1 MALNN
6 QTLNDQ
12 ALANS
17 AAANNPLWQRLEIL
31 RPSLPRHI
39 DFQRRDYNGE
49 LWYLLHDKSNGRF
62 HRLTPSAYRLLSFMN
77 GRNSLPQIL
86 QAASAPEFYES
97 AEEIPT
103 REELIHLLQYLHVAD
118 LLVCDM
124 APSTQELFARQ
135 QQKKK
140 QRLLQFLM
148 NPLVWKF
155 SLGNPNRLLEKLL
168 PLARIIT
175 SPAMGAIWLVC
186 VSYAL
191 LQAAMHWTEL
201 THGQMDKILS
211 PQNLFLLWLTYPL
224 LKVVHELGHG
234 LFTKAWGGDVHEF
247 GVIFMLGTP
256 LPYVD
261 ASAATAFKTK
271 RQRMLVSAAGMAVEL
286 FLASLALLLWLNLE
300 ASLLK
305 DILYNII
312 LIGSVSTLFFNGN
325 PLMRYDGYHL
335 VTDAFDQPNLA
346 SRANQQISFLVRRY
360 AYGLQGLFSPAASLR
375 EAISLGVYSIAALI
389 YRLFILVSIILLA
402 ANYFPKFALVLAL
415 WLIGFQLIW
424 PITKYLL
431 FIAQHPLLQHTRK
444 RAASFVVGGIAMVV
458 LFLTV
463 IPMPMS
469 TSAEGVIWLPDN
481 ARIKAEASGE
491 ITQVFVADGEK
502 VAKGQ
507 AVVQLTN
514 PALNAD
520 LAIKQASLR
529 EYQARAQQAW
539 GDDRSKAQLLTQ
551 DIEALR
557 TDVELLQSRVDH
569 LTVRSP
575 ASGQLRM
582 TKHYQ
587 LLGSYLSQGDS
598 IALIETNEPLRI
610 RAALTQAEIG
620 LVRQSTK
627 AVELRLA
634 SQPAREINAAISQQ
648 VPAGT
653 FELPSP
659 VLGAKGGGRISLDAS
674 KPEGTKTT
682 QMIFLVDVTAANIV
696 QNGQFGERAYVRFY
710 HPAQPLGIQWYR
722 ALQQLF
728 IRNFQQ
734 AL

>member
-1 MALNN
+1 MAIA
-6 QTLNDQ
+6 D
-12 ALANS
+12 
-17 AAANNPLWQRLEIL
+17 NPLWQRLEIL

-39 DFQRRDYNGE
+39 DFQRRDYSGE

-77 GRNSLPQIL
+77 GRNSLAQVL
-86 QAASAPEFYES
+86 QAASTPGFYDS

-140 QRLLQFLM
+140 QRWLQLLM

-155 SLGNPNRLLEKLL
+155 SLGNPNNFLEKLL
-168 PLARIIT
+168 PLARVIT
-175 SPAMGAIWLVC
+175 SPAMGAMWLIC
-186 VSYAL
+186 IGYAL
-191 LQAAMHWTEL
+191 LQTAMHWTEL
-201 THGQMDKILS
+201 THGQLDRVLS

-234 LFTKAWGGDVHEF
+234 LFTKAWGGDIHEF

-286 FLASLALLLWLNLE
+286 FLAALALLLWLNLE
-300 ASLLK
+300 ASLLR

-346 SRANQQISFLVRRY
+346 SRANQQVSYLVRRY
-360 AYGLQGLFSPAASLR
+360 GYGLQGLFPPATTMR
-375 EAISLGVYSIAALI
+375 EAIALSTYSIAAII
-389 YRLFILVSIILLA
+389 YRLFILASIILLA
-402 ANYFPKFALVLAL
+402 AHYFPKFALLLAL
-415 WLIGFQLIW
+415 WLIGFQLIL
-424 PITKYLL
+424 PSAKYIL
-431 FIAQHPLLQHTRK
+431 FVMQSPLLQKTRK
-444 RAASFVVGGIAMVV
+444 RATGFVFGGIAIVI
-458 LFLTV
+458 LFLAV

-491 ITQVFVADGEK
+491 ITQVFVADGEQ
-502 VAKGQ
+502 VAQGQ
-507 AVVQLTN
+507 TLVQLTN
-514 PALNAD
+514 PKLNAD
-520 LAIKQASLR
+520 LAVKQASLR
-529 EYQARAQQAW
+529 EYEARLQQAW
-539 GDDRSKAQLLTQ
+539 GDDRSKAQLLAQ
-551 DIEALR
+551 DTDALR
-557 TDVELLQSRVDH
+557 ADVELLQARVDH
-569 LTVRSP
+569 LILRSP
-575 ASGQLRM
+575 ANGRLRM

-587 LLGSYLSQGDS
+587 LLGSYLAQGDS
-598 IALIETNEPLRI
+598 IALVETREPLRI

-620 LVRQSTK
+620 LVRLATQT
-627 AVELRLA
+627 VEVRLT
-634 SQPAREINAAISQQ
+634 SQPSLGVNATISQQ

-659 VLGAKGGGRISLDAS
+659 VLGAKGGGRITLDAA
-674 KPEGTKTT
+674 KPEGTKTA
-682 QMIFLVDVTAANIV
+682 QMIFVVDVTAPDII
-696 QNGQFGERAYVRFY
+696 QTGHFGERAYIHFY
-710 HPAQPLGIQWYR
+710 HPAQPLGLQWYR

-734 AL
+734 SF